1 MPRRKPDAGAWA
13 ELETPLLHAL
23 RVEALLSGRE
33 LFQDRLKPAALRL
46 TDAGVLG
53 RWIAAERTIEL
64 SRPLVFERPWGE
76 VVEVLRHEL
85 AHQFVHEV
93 LGVEHEPPHGPT
105 FRRVCAERA
114 IDPRAFGQPEAGE
127 ADSPSAR
134 IIEKVRKL
142 LALAGSQNQH
152 EAELAMRRAQELM
165 LKHQLAGDLGERRFV
180 IRQLGTPRLRKN
192 TAESMIGGLLGKH
205 FFVEV
210 IWTHVYVPRTC
221 RSESVLEIC
230 GTPENVAMAEYV
242 HAFLMATTERL
253 WKEARALRPGLRPGD
268 RSAFMVGVVSGFMA
282 KLDGARR
289 EHAGAGLVWVGDPAL
304 AAFFKKR
311 HPRVR
316 AAGRSSTSRFAAHAL
331 GRAEGEKVVLHRPL
345 EGSASGGTRLL
356 PPGR

>member
-1 MPRRKPDAGAWA
+1 MPSTNTHASAWT

-23 RVEALLSGRE
+23 RLEVAASNRD
-33 LFQDRLKPAALRL
+33 LFQGRLKPAALRL

-53 RWIAAERTIEL
+53 RWIGAERTIEL
-64 SRPLVFERPWGE
+64 SRALVFERPWGE

-93 LGVEHEPPHGPT
+93 LGLSDEPPHGPT

-114 IDPRAFGQPEAGE
+114 IDPRAFGQPEVAE
-127 ADSPSAR
+127 ADTPTAR

-165 LKHQLAGDLGERRFV
+165 LKHQLAGDLADRRYV
-180 IRQLGTPRLRKN
+180 VRQIGSPRLRKS

-210 IWTHVYVPRTC
+210 IWTHVYVPRAC
-221 RSESVLEIC
+221 RTERVLEIC

-242 HAFLMATTERL
+242 HAFLMRTTEQL

-268 RSAFMVGVVSGFMA
+268 RSAFMVGVVSGFA
-282 KLDGARR
+282 SKLDGARR
-289 EHAGAGLVWVGDPAL
+289 EQEGAGLVWVGDPAL
-304 AAFFKKR
+304 AAFFQKR

-316 AAGRSSTSRFAAHAL
+316 AAGRSSTSRIAAHAL
-331 GRAEGEKVVLHRPL
+331 GRAEGQKVVLHRPL
-345 EGSASGGTRLL
+345 EGRAGGGTRLL

>member
-1 MPRRKPDAGAWA
+1 MPAVGPD
-13 ELETPLLHAL
+13 LETPLLHAL
-23 RVEALLSGRE
+23 RVEVAVSNRDH
-33 LFQDRLKPAALRL
+33 FQGRLKPAALRL
-46 TDAGVLG
+46 TDTDVLG
-53 RWIAAERTIEL
+53 RWIVGERTIEL
-64 SRPLVFERPWGE
+64 SRELVFERPWVE

-93 LGVEHEPPHGPT
+93 LGVHDEPPHGPT

-114 IDPRAFGQPEAGE
+114 IDPRAAGRPEL
-127 ADSPSAR
+127 ADGDTESTR

-165 LKHQLAGDLGERRFV
+165 LKHQLAADLAERRYV
-180 IRQLGTPRLRKN
+180 VRHLGTPRLRKN

-210 IWTHVYVPRTC
+210 IWTHVYVPRAC
-221 RSESVLEIC
+221 RTERVLEIH

-242 HAFLMATTERL
+242 HSFLMRTAERL
-253 WKEARALRPGLRPGD
+253 WAEARALRPGLRPGD
-268 RSAFMVGVVSGFMA
+268 RSAFMVGVVSGFAA

-289 EHAGAGLVWVGDPAL
+289 EQEGAGLVWVGDPAL
-304 AAFFKKR
+304 SSWFQKR

-316 AAGRSSTSRFAAHAL
+316 AAGRSSTSRIAAHAL
-331 GRAEGEKVVLHRPL
+331 GRAEGQKVVLHRPL
-345 EGSASGGTRLL
+345 EGKAGGGTRLL
-356 PPGR
+356 PSGR